1 MSDLVAE
8 VFSKKTSTKNGAD
21 VPNKFNLTYV
31 NLTEIVWALVKYD
44 TIEENFK
51 LVTVTGSDAYESSN
65 AKV

>member
-8 VFSKKTSTKNGAD
+8 VFSKKTSTKNGTD

-51 LVTVTGSDAYESSN
+51 LVTVTDSDSSESSS